1 MYLHSEESD
10 AIRIAAKGVDVV
22 MRPGEGGGLVRKPQ
36 VGGRVAQHA
45 QPVLHRHHHHPSHPH
60 QDGRVNLHQRIY
72 AAQQRNT
79 ILNVVLFFVQYDE
92 NNFHLHFY
100 EYSDN
105 LALT

>member
-22 MRPGEGGGLVRKPQ
+22 MRPGEGGGLVRQPQ

-45 QPVLHRHHHHPSHPH
+45 QPVLRRHHHHPSHPH

-72 AAQQRNT
+72 MLLSEE
-79 ILNVVLFFVQYDE
+79 ILSTMSSFYLFHTA
-92 NNFHLHFY
+92 NII
-100 EYSDN
+100 
-105 LALT
+105 